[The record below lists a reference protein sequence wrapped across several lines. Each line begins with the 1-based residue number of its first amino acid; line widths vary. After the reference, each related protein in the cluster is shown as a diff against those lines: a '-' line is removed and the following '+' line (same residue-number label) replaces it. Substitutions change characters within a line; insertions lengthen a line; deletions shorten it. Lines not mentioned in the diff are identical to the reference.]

1 MVLTEKEEEF
11 VRLGIQLFKTQ
22 RILQLKQNERRSFN
36 EANID
41 SLQSEIKIIE
51 EQINSKIEI

>member
-11 VRLGIQLFKTQ
+11 IRLGIQLFKTQ

-41 SLQSEIKIIE
+41 SLQSEIKTIE